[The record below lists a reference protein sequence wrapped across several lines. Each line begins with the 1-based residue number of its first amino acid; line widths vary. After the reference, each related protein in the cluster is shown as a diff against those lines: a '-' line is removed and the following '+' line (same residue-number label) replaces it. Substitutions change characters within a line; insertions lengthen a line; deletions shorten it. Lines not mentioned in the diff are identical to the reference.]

1 MCSTV
6 GRRQA
11 LLDVLMC
18 RRRDTISNIASEFE
32 VSERTIRRD
41 IDILSGH
48 YPIYTERGHG
58 GGVRVRDGFFTDR
71 RHLTIA
77 EENLLRRLAAML
89 PTDEQSII
97 NVILATFGRDSEMA

>member
-11 LLDVLMC
+11 ILDVLMC

-41 IDILSGH
+41 IDILTTFHRTSMASIPRFGIFWKGADSSGM
-48 YPIYTERGHG
+48 PS
-58 GGVRVRDGFFTDR
+58 
-71 RHLTIA
+71 LT
-77 EENLLRRLAAML
+77 
-89 PTDEQSII
+89 SW
-97 NVILATFGRDSEMA
+97 